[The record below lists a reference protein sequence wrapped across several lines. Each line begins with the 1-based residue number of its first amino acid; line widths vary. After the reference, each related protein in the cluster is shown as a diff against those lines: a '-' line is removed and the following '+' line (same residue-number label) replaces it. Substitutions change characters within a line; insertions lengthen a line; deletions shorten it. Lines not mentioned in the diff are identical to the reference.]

1 MENIFKSQLSALRQ
15 KKHLSQ
21 ELLAQKLFVSRQ
33 SISKWENGE
42 SEPNI
47 DKLISISEIF
57 SVNLDFLL
65 AGHTHGDALILEL
78 KNLNKSFK
86 NPVLK
91 DVNLSIYGRDRIAL
105 LGSNGSGK
113 TTIVNTILGNIIPDK
128 GSVVKHFNAQD
139 DLSVMTQ
146 ENCLIGSLKVREQ
159 IALSLKIYD
168 AYSTTNIDAMLK
180 KFRLT
185 EQSEVIV
192 DQLSGGQKR
201 RLALL
206 LTLIKPSKLLI
217 LDEPTVGMDLESIDL
232 FWDYLD
238 HVGGSVVTI
247 THDFN
252 QIDNYFTRV
261 VLLKDGVIKSDESVA
276 NIHSNNQTIEHW
288 YRLMNQ

>member
-128 GSVVKHFNAQD
+128 GNVVKHFNTQD

-168 AYSTTNIDAMLK
+168 AYSKINIDAMLK

-238 HVGGSVVTI
+238 HVGGSVVTHMISIKLI
-247 THDFN
+247 TTLHASF
-252 QIDNYFTRV
+252 Y
-261 VLLKDGVIKSDESVA
+261 
-276 NIHSNNQTIEHW
+276 
-288 YRLMNQ
+288 

>member
-65 AGHTHGDALILEL
+65 AGHTHGDTLILEL

-128 GSVVKHFNAQD
+128 GNVVKHFNTQD

-168 AYSTTNIDAMLK
+168 AYSKINIDAMLK

>member
-128 GSVVKHFNAQD
+128 GNVVKHFNTQD

-168 AYSTTNIDAMLK
+168 AYSKINIDAILK

>member
-128 GSVVKHFNAQD
+128 GNVVKHFNTQD

-168 AYSTTNIDAMLK
+168 AYSKINIDAMLK

-252 QIDNYFTRV
+252 QIDNHFTRV

>member
-128 GSVVKHFNAQD
+128 GNVVKHFNTQD

-168 AYSTTNIDAMLK
+168 AYSKINIDAMLK

-217 LDEPTVGMDLESIDL
+217 LDEPTVGMDLESIAL

>member
-128 GSVVKHFNAQD
+128 GNVVKHFNTQD

-168 AYSTTNIDAMLK
+168 AYSKINIDAMLK

-217 LDEPTVGMDLESIDL
+217 VDEPTVGMDLESIDL

>member
-146 ENCLIGSLKVREQ
+146 ENCLIASLKVREQ

-168 AYSTTNIDAMLK
+168 AYSKINMD
-180 KFRLT
+180 
-185 EQSEVIV
+185 
-192 DQLSGGQKR
+192 DC
-201 RLALL
+201 
-206 LTLIKPSKLLI
+206 SKN
-217 LDEPTVGMDLESIDL
+217 LD
-232 FWDYLD
+232 
-238 HVGGSVVTI
+238 
-247 THDFN
+247 
-252 QIDNYFTRV
+252 
-261 VLLKDGVIKSDESVA
+261 
-276 NIHSNNQTIEHW
+276 
-288 YRLMNQ
+288 

>member
-128 GSVVKHFNAQD
+128 GNVVKHFNAQY

-168 AYSTTNIDAMLK
+168 AYSTANIDAMLK

>member
-15 KKHLSQ
+15 KKHFSQ

-47 DKLISISEIF
+47 DKLIAISEIL

-65 AGHTHGDALILEL
+65 AGYTHSDALILEL

-128 GSVVKHFNAQD
+128 GSVIKHFNSQD

-146 ENCLIGSLKVREQ
+146 ENCLITSLKVREQ
-159 IALSLKIYD
+159 IVLSLKIYN
-168 AYSTTNIDAMLK
+168 AYSTTKIDAMLK

-185 EQSEVIV
+185 EQSEVII

-201 RLALL
+201 RLNLL

-261 VLLKDGVIKSDESVA
+261 ILLKDGVIKSDESVS

>member
-86 NPVLK
+86 NPVLR

-128 GSVVKHFNAQD
+128 GNVVKHFNTQD

-168 AYSTTNIDAMLK
+168 AYSKINIDAMLK

>member
-78 KNLNKSFK
+78 KNLKKSFK

-91 DVNLSIYGRDRIAL
+91 NVNLSIYGRDRIAL

-146 ENCLIGSLKVREQ
+146 ENYLIASLKVREQ

-168 AYSTTNIDAMLK
+168 AYSKINIDDLLK

>member
-15 KKHLSQ
+15 KKHFSQ

-47 DKLISISEIF
+47 DKLIAISEIF

-65 AGHTHGDALILEL
+65 AGYTHSDSVILEL

-128 GSVVKHFNAQD
+128 GSVIKHFNAQD

-146 ENCLIGSLKVREQ
+146 ENCLITSLKVREQ
-159 IALSLKIYD
+159 IALSLKIYN
-168 AYSTTNIDAMLK
+168 AYSTIKIDAMLK
-180 KFRLT
+180 KFRLF
-185 EQSEVIV
+185 EQSEVIIE
-192 DQLSGGQKR
+192 QLSGGQKR
-201 RLALL
+201 RLNLL
-206 LTLIKPSKLLI
+206 LALIKPSKLLI

-261 VLLKDGVIKSDESVA
+261 LLLKNGVIKSDESVA

>member
-21 ELLAQKLFVSRQ
+21 EFLAQKLFVSRQ

-47 DKLISISEIF
+47 DKLIAISEIF

-65 AGHTHGDALILEL
+65 AGHTHGDTLILEL

-113 TTIVNTILGNIIPDK
+113 TTIVNMILGNIIPDK
-128 GSVVKHFNAQD
+128 GRVIKHFNARD

-146 ENCLIGSLKVREQ
+146 ENCLITSLKVREQ

-168 AYSTTNIDAMLK
+168 AYSKVNIDAMLQ
-180 KFRLT
+180 KFKLT

-201 RLALL
+201 RLTLL

-217 LDEPTVGMDLESIDL
+217 LDEPTAGMDLESIDL

-261 VLLKDGVIKSDESVA
+261 ILLKDGVIKSDQSVA

>member
-128 GSVVKHFNAQD
+128 GNVVKHFNTQD

-168 AYSTTNIDAMLK
+168 AYSKINIDDLLK

-252 QIDNYFTRV
+252 QIDNYLTRV

>member
-128 GSVVKHFNAQD
+128 GNVVKHFNTQD

-168 AYSTTNIDAMLK
+168 GYSKINIDAMLK

>member
-15 KKHLSQ
+15 KKHFSQ

-47 DKLISISEIF
+47 DKLIAISEIL

-65 AGHTHGDALILEL
+65 AGYTHSDSVILEL

-128 GSVVKHFNAQD
+128 GSVIKHFNAQD

-146 ENCLIGSLKVREQ
+146 ENCLITSLKVREQ
-159 IALSLKIYD
+159 IALSLKIYN
-168 AYSTTNIDAMLK
+168 AYSTIKIDAMLK
-180 KFRLT
+180 KFRLF
-185 EQSEVIV
+185 EQSEVIIE
-192 DQLSGGQKR
+192 QLSGGQKR
-201 RLALL
+201 RLNLL
-206 LTLIKPSKLLI
+206 LALIKPSKLLI

-261 VLLKDGVIKSDESVA
+261 LLLKNGVIKSDESVA